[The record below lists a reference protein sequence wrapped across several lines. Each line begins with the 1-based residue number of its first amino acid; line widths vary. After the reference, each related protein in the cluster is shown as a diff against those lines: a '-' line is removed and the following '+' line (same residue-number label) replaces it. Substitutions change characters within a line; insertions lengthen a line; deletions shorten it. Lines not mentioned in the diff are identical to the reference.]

1 MRCPFCKS
9 PKDKVIDS
17 RSTANGFV
25 IRRRRQ
31 CRGCN
36 RRYTTYERVEE
47 TPLQVVKKDGRRE
60 LYERKKLMSG
70 LLKAC
75 HKRPVAVEDLERLV
89 DSIEAKINESSAAET
104 PSSQIGE
111 MVVDALKR
119 LDQVAYVRFASVYR
133 DFEDVS
139 KFVDEIRPMLS
150 SETPGQGRKNGACA
164 VGS

>member
-1 MRCPFCKS
+1 M
-9 PKDKVIDS
+9 IDS
-17 RSTANGFV
+17 RYTANGFV

-31 CRGCN
+31 CRQCN

-47 TPLQVVKKDGRRE
+47 TPLQIIKKDGKRE
-60 LYERKKLMSG
+60 LYERKKLMNG

-75 HKRPVAVEDLERLV
+75 HKRPVSVEALERLV
-89 DSIEAKINESSAAET
+89 DSIEAKINESSGGET
-104 PSSQIGE
+104 PSSEIGE

-150 SETPGQGRKNGACA
+150 SETAG
-164 VGS
+164 

>member
-75 HKRPVAVEDLERLV
+75 HKRPVSVEDLERLV
-89 DSIEAKINESSAAET
+89 DSIEAKINESSGAET

-111 MVVDALKR
+111 MVVDALKKI
-119 LDQVAYVRFASVYR
+119 DQVAYVRFASVYR

-150 SETPGQGRKNGACA
+150 PETPG
-164 VGS
+164 

>member
-9 PKDKVIDS
+9 SKDKVIDS

-25 IRRRRQ
+25 VRRRRQ
-31 CRGCN
+31 CHQCQ

-60 LYERKKLMSG
+60 LYERKKLMNG

-75 HKRPVAVEDLERLV
+75 HKRPISVRDLERLV
-89 DSIEAKINESSAAET
+89 DSIEAKINESPGGET

-111 MVVDALKR
+111 MVVQALKK
-119 LDQVAYVRFASVYR
+119 LDQVAYVRFASVYH

-150 SETPGQGRKNGACA
+150 SETPG
-164 VGS
+164 